1 VPTRCPTEQTCIVTI
16 PAGGS
21 GEATVRLRTSAGES
35 NPLVF
40 RFEPSHVA

>member
-16 PAGGS
+16 PAGHS